1 MRHLV
6 ITASKFEK
14 MCDRLARIVEKKF
27 KPDCIVGIGRGGL
40 VPAVY
45 LSDRL
50 GIRKLYAFKIYY
62 YKGEKR
68 GKKPVVSQRPP
79 LRFVCG
85 NVLIVDD
92 IADTGATLLTA
103 KKLLKKHSKNIRT
116 ATLHY
121 KPHSRIKPD
130 FFVQETEKWVVYPY
144 QTTEFGKK

>member
-1 MRHLV
+1 MRYLRLS
-6 ITASKFEK
+6 ASQLEE
-14 MCDRLARIVEKKF
+14 MCDRLAHGIKRKF
-27 KPDCIVGIGRGGL
+27 KADCIVGIGRGGW

-50 GIRKLYAFKIYY
+50 AVKSLYGMKVDFYNGAKRMRKPLVTQK
-62 YKGEKR
+62 
-68 GKKPVVSQRPP
+68 PP
-79 LRFVCG
+79 LEYIKG

-92 IADTGATLLTA
+92 VADTGVTLILA
-103 KKLLKKHSKNIRT
+103 KKLLKKYAKEIRT